1 MLQLKDKKVW
11 LPIAVFGGFVLA
23 SLVLIAT
30 ASEAPQVT
38 PPQLT
43 QAVRVIYAAPGPAQ
57 LVVRSQGTVAPRTE
71 SALIPEVAGPVVWK
85 HESLVSGGFFTSGEP
100 LLRIDDSDYKT
111 ALAKA
116 RAALARAEGEWE
128 HARAQLKRLQSL
140 AGRDIASPSQL
151 DDARRMARVAEA
163 VLGESRAG
171 LEQAQRNLTRTEL
184 RAPYTG
190 RVREEN
196 VDIGQFLDRGKPIA
210 TIYATDYVEIRLP
223 IPDRELAFLNLPLSA
238 LAPGSNTEETEV
250 MLSAQFAGGS
260 YRWRGRV
267 VRTEGEID
275 RKSRMVHVV
284 ARVEDPY
291 GAREQGEQGEWG
303 TQGEQGERGAREQGE
318 QGQQSEPGR
327 PSLGA
332 PSRPPLAVGLFV
344 NAEIAGPTVEDVTII
359 PRAAWRDDGS
369 VLVVDEANRLQRRPV
384 ELVRIDREQVLVKG
398 DIQQGERICVSPV
411 RTFTPGMP
419 VSVRAEQTQGQGP
432 NPGREAGRP
441 QDQDQEQNQTR
452 TQARNQ
458 EAAL

>member
-1 MLQLKDKKVW
+1 MLQQLKDKKVW
-11 LPIAVFGGFVLA
+11 LPIAVFGGFALA

-30 ASEAPQVT
+30 ASEAPQVV

-43 QAVRVIYAAPGPAQ
+43 QAVRVITAEPGPVQ
-57 LVVRSQGTVAPRTE
+57 LTVRSQGTVAPRTE

-85 HESLVSGGFFTSGEP
+85 HEALVSGGFFTSGET

-128 HARAQLKRLQSL
+128 HAGAQLKRLESL

-171 LEQAQRNLTRTEL
+171 LEQAQRNITRTEL

-238 LAPGSNTEETEV
+238 LAPGSNTQKPEV
-250 MLSAQFAGGS
+250 LLSAQFAGGS
-260 YRWRGRV
+260 YRWSGRV

-291 GAREQGEQGEWG
+291 GAREQGE
-303 TQGEQGERGAREQGE
+303 RGEQGE
-318 QGQQSEPGR
+318 QGAQGKQGERG
-327 PSLGA
+327 
-332 PSRPPLAVGLFV
+332 RPPLAVGLFV
-344 NAEIAGPTVEDVTII
+344 NAEIAGPTVEDVTVI
-359 PRAAWRDDGS
+359 PRAAWREDGS
-369 VLVVDEANRLQRRPV
+369 VLVVDEEGRLQRRPV
-384 ELVRIDREQVLVKG
+384 ELVRIDREQVLVQG
-398 DIQQGERICVSPV
+398 DIRQGERICISPV

-419 VSVRAEQTQGQGP
+419 VSVRSEQGQEQGQTQGR
-432 NPGREAGRP
+432 GRNRG
-441 QDQDQEQNQTR
+441 QSQNRNQ
-452 TQARNQ
+452 NQ
-458 EAAL
+458 EAAS